1 MRWWTHTPSRSRDS
15 PSPGQVQG
23 ARLCA
28 YPVLQ
33 LRGELGLEL
42 AACAAAVVSLDE
54 HLPGHRR
61 LLRPHGEDRTRRSA
75 SSGKTRVRSPAWSRL
90 SGPPALRSHPPPQ
103 DAQGLL
109 LAVPLRS
116 WLWLRASSYPSPGP
130 APPLILVRPW
140 EHKPA
145 SSALRQLSHCLR
157 RHLRP
162 VAKVGSLLNL
172 FCATHLRPAPP
183 TVKRPVRG
191 CALRRGALWLA
202 KGSHSVGGGSPS
214 GRKKLELLTQVSWSS
229 GERCWGLRRRIPC

>member
-1 MRWWTHTPSRSRDS
+1 MGWWTHTPSRSGDS

-23 ARLCA
+23 ARLRA

-42 AACAAAVVSLDE
+42 AARAAAVVSLNE

-103 DAQGLL
+103 DAQGLP

-116 WLWLRASSYPSPGP
+116 WLLLRASSYPSPGP
-130 APPLILVRPW
+130 APPPPLLVRPW
-140 EHKPA
+140 KHKPA
-145 SSALRQLSHCLR
+145 SSALRRLSHCLLS
-157 RHLRP
+157 HLRP
-162 VAKVGSLLNL
+162 VAKSLASPNL
-172 FCATHLRPAPP
+172 ILRHTFTP
-183 TVKRPVRG
+183 R
-191 CALRRGALWLA
+191 
-202 KGSHSVGGGSPS
+202 PS
-214 GRKKLELLTQVSWSS
+214 GRKATHTRLRSAA
-229 GERCWGLRRRIPC
+229 RCAVAGKGFSFCRR